1 MEYRFAHAR
10 RDSGVI
16 AVQCTYCEAK
26 IVEPAYFFDGL
37 RNPICEACYS
47 ELLELALKHTDV
59 YVSIQR
65 GMPRPDSASLRR
77 SEASSDVHNS
87 PTKSDV

>member
-1 MEYRFAHAR
+1 M
-10 RDSGVI
+10 I

-59 YVSIQR
+59 YVSVQR
-65 GMPRPDSASLRR
+65 GMPRTDSASTRR
-77 SEASSDVHNS
+77 PSASSDAQSFPAESNG
-87 PTKSDV
+87 